1 MIRKIYILTL
11 LGIFFI
17 STTGLPL
24 SLHIC
29 SMNGLSSAETCK
41 MHKIAEED
49 HSCCNK
55 EDESPLKITLNEY
68 DGCCQLKMIE
78 RNLTDQLLT
87 AANDIISKTSIKII
101 LTGITA
107 SYQSPVLSAH
117 LYYNS
122 NSSPP
127 LSDNLIYLDNSVLLI

>member
-11 LGIFFI
+11 LSIFFI

-24 SLHIC
+24 ALHIC

-41 MHKIAEED
+41 MHKNAEED

-68 DGCCQLKMIE
+68 DGCCQVKMIDG
-78 RNLTDQLLT
+78 NLTDQILT
-87 AANDIISKTSIKII
+87 AGNDVISKTSIKLI
-101 LTGITA
+101 LTGITD
-107 SYQSPVLSAH
+107 SYQSPDFPAQLT
-117 LYYNS
+117 YNS

-127 LSDNLIYLDNSVLLI
+127 LSDNHIYLNNSVFLI